1 VDEDQLAADDP
12 GGRGLVR
19 QDQRR
24 EVGVADQQRR
34 RHRDLAEPV
43 EDGRILLLEVAD
55 AQVGAGGG
63 AELLHRVRGGAGPAP
78 DALDDAGHRLDVA
91 GGLGP
96 PVLLEQAVG
105 LVRVILSER
114 EPGDAGAEQ
123 HQRRHPLGMVQG
135 EAERAGAALAA
146 ADDRRP
152 LDGVVVEHGHQ
163 VAQQRVLDRRGGG
176 LAEAPGVVPDH
187 PVPLRQRGQ
196 HRIPDPR
203 VAHPRVEQ
211 HQRGA
216 VAAGV
221 VRPHRA
227 AVNVDHRRSHG
238 PHHFTGGRPGCCRA
252 LCPGHGCSGRP
263 FITLSTGFLGP

>member
-1 VDEDQLAADDP
+1 MHQDQLAAGDACR
-12 GGRGLVR
+12 RGLVR

-24 EVGVADQQRR
+24 EVGVADHQRR

-43 EDGRILLLEVAD
+43 EHGRVLLLEIAD
-55 AQVGAGGG
+55 AEVGAGGG

-78 DALDDAGHRLDVA
+78 DALDHIGHRVDVA
-91 GGLGP
+91 SGLGP
-96 PVLLEQAVG
+96 PVLLEQGVVLA
-105 LVRVILSER
+105 RVILSER
-114 EPGDAGAEQ
+114 EPGDAGAQQ
-123 HQRRHPLGMVQG
+123 HQRRHPLGLVQG
-135 EAERAGAALAA
+135 EPERAGAALAA
-146 ADDRRP
+146 ADDRDP
-152 LDGVVVEHGHQ
+152 VKAVVVEHGHQ

-187 PVPLRQRGQ
+187 PVLLRQRGQ

-216 VAAGV
+216 VAAAV

-227 AVNVDHRRSHG
+227 AVNVDHRHRHG
-238 PHHFTGGRPGCCRA
+238 DHHFIATGDGVTGVSPR
-252 LCPGHGCSGRP
+252 HGCSGSP
-263 FITLSTGFLGP
+263 FMTLSTAFLGP